1 MTGNRWTT
9 LVALIVLGGLGAGA
23 VVYEIAARGFSDNR
37 FFGLALLQS
46 LIALAAA
53 RIVRDQ
59 RGRAVALA
67 VFAGAV
73 AFRLMLLAQPPLLS
87 DDIYRYVWDGRVV
100 NAGFNPLS
108 HVPADP
114 ELAFLRD
121 EAIYPLVDKKDY
133 AVTIYPPMAQA
144 VFALVTFLSGG
155 LYAMKLAM
163 LAFEALAVAAMWSL
177 LRRLGKNP
185 LLVVAYLWHPAPIW
199 EIANNGHVDAVM
211 MALLLAAFAWGA
223 PQGWRFARGQPYRA
237 GALMALAALAKPY
250 GALWLAAIWKPFDVR
265 LPLFVLAVATLCYLP
280 FASAGTGIFGFLGT
294 YLHEQGL
301 DTGNGFYFVGLF
313 SGFGAQAAIRNGY
326 LASAALLLLAMAVLL
341 ARRPDRTIKMRLHEA
356 QALTLTFLFVLSPV
370 YPWYFLLAAPFVALT
385 GSWCA
390 FAMMTTGFWLY
401 TFNADQFEFPQRWG
415 LSLAIIA
422 MTGGVD
428 VFRTWRRRK
437 NTESV
442 T

>member
-1 MTGNRWTT
+1 MTGNRWLTP
-9 LVALIVLGGLGAGA
+9 VALILLGGLSAGVLVA
-23 VVYEIAARGFSDNR
+23 EIAAHGVSDNR
-37 FFGLALLQS
+37 FIGLTMLQA
-46 LIALAAA
+46 LIALAAT
-53 RIVRDQ
+53 RIVREQ
-59 RGRAVALA
+59 CGWAVALA
-67 VFAGAV
+67 VFAGAIV
-73 AFRLMLLAQPPLLS
+73 FRLILFAQPPMLS
-87 DDIYRYVWDGRVV
+87 DDIYRYVWDGRVI
-100 NAGFNPLS
+100 NAGFNPFS

-114 ELAFLRD
+114 ALVLLRD
-121 EAIYPLVDKKDY
+121 EAIYSLVDKKDY

-144 VFALVTFLSGG
+144 VFAVVTRLSGG
-155 LYAMKLAM
+155 LSAMKLAM

-177 LRRLGKNP
+177 LKRMGKNP

-211 MALLLAAFAWGA
+211 MALLLAAFACGA
-223 PQGWRFARGQPYRA
+223 AQGWGTARGLPYRA

-265 LPLFVLAVATLCYLP
+265 LPIFVLAVAVVCYLP

-313 SGFGAQAAIRNGY
+313 SGFAAQAAIRNAW
-326 LASAALLLLAMAVLL
+326 LAGSALLLLAMAVLF
-341 ARRPDRTIKMRLHEA
+341 ARRPGRTTKMRLHEA

-422 MTGGVD
+422 ISGGVD
-428 VFRTWRRRK
+428 IFRTWRRR
-437 NTESV
+437 NNPEVV